1 MLDGLTARNDIRLD
15 NTSLA
20 LFGQLSWKLS
30 DALTVQPGLRVNY
43 DKKTGLYDSVVTNGA
58 GQLVTFAST
67 DPRIVAQRGVL
78 APQHFEPEFSAWNFS
93 YDLTLSYKLADSVMA
108 YATYAKSFKSGGI
121 NLNGV
126 PADAAG
132 NPLLAAATVKP
143 EAVNHY
149 EIGIKSQ
156 FWDRK
161 ATLNLSAFRTDISDY
176 QALVTN
182 GQLGVLRGYLANAD
196 KVRTQGIEWDFSI
209 RPSERFN
216 AYVNGAWTDATYVK
230 FTDAPCPPELSGGSS
245 GTPVSAAGVPGNSP
259 ANCDI
264 SGQRLPG
271 VSEWSLSYGLES
283 NVPAKLFGAEGQ
295 VYLGVDGSYRSNF
308 SSNPS
313 PSAYT
318 WIDGYALT
326 NLRLGFRTEGGL
338 NVYGWV
344 RNAFDVDYFE
354 QLAVPSGNTGLI
366 AGSPGDPRT
375 FGGTIKVEF

>member
-1 MLDGLTARNDIRLD
+1 
-15 NTSLA
+15 
-20 LFGQLSWKLS
+20 
-30 DALTVQPGLRVNY
+30 
-43 DKKTGLYDSVVTNGA
+43 
-58 GQLVTFAST
+58 
-67 DPRIVAQRGVL
+67 
-78 APQHFEPEFSAWNFS
+78 
-93 YDLTLSYKLADSVMA
+93 
-108 YATYAKSFKSGGI
+108 
-121 NLNGV
+121 
-126 PADAAG
+126 
-132 NPLLAAATVKP
+132 
-143 EAVNHY
+143 
-149 EIGIKSQ
+149 
-156 FWDRK
+156 
-161 ATLNLSAFRTDISDY
+161 
-176 QALVTN
+176 
-182 GQLGVLRGYLANAD
+182 
-196 KVRTQGIEWDFSI
+196 
-209 RPSERFN
+209 
-216 AYVNGAWTDATYVK
+216 
-230 FTDAPCPPELSGGSS
+230 
-245 GTPVSAAGVPGNSP
+245 VPGNSP

-271 VSEWSLSYGLES
+271 VSKWSLSYGLEG